1 MLKILRSGLYTSVQ
15 DTGRYGLRQS
25 GVSRCGALD
34 KPSLITANLLVG
46 NAPEAA
52 ALEITLGQLTVQ
64 FEQDGWFALTGAG
77 CEATLDG
84 ETVWAGWR
92 QPVSAGQT
100 LVLKRPLHGIRSYL
114 AVSGGIDVPQVL
126 GSYSTDLKAG
136 IGGLEG
142 RRLQDGD
149 ILKLLPATRTFS
161 GPQGVKQLP
170 YSHHIRALPGP
181 EYHEFDEASQDNFW
195 RAPWQ
200 LSPQSNRMGYR
211 LQGQP
216 LVRKTDRELMSHGLL
231 PGVVQ
236 VPHNGQPIVLMND
249 AQTTGGY
256 PRIACI
262 IEADMYQLAQIPLGQ
277 PIHFVPC
284 TLEEALKAREDQR
297 RYLEQLAWRLSGE
310 NEG

>member
-1 MLKILRSGLYTSVQ
+1 MLKIIRSGLYTSVQ
-15 DTGRYGLRQS
+15 DGGRYGLRQS

-34 KPSLITANLLVG
+34 KPALFTANLLVG
-46 NAPEAA
+46 NDPGDAA
-52 ALEITLGQLTVQ
+52 IEITLGQFTVQ
-64 FEQDGWFALTGAG
+64 FERDGWFALTGAG
-77 CEATLDG
+77 CEATLDDQ
-84 ETVWAGWR
+84 TVWGGWR
-92 QPVSAGQT
+92 LPVKAGQT
-100 LVLKRPLHGIRSYL
+100 LVLKRPLYGIRSYL
-114 AVSGGIDVPQVL
+114 AVAGGIDVPKVM
-126 GSYSTDLKAG
+126 GSYSTDLKVG

-149 ILKLLPATRTFS
+149 RLNVFPSTHQFS
-161 GPQGVKQLP
+161 GPQGVKQLQ
-170 YSHHIRALPGP
+170 HGNRIRALPGP
-181 EYHEFDEASQDNFW
+181 EYHEFDAPSQENFW

-216 LVRKTDRELMSHGLL
+216 LVRTTDRELMSHGLL

-236 VPHNGQPIVLMND
+236 VPRNGQPIVLMND

-284 TLEEALKAREDQR
+284 SLEDALKARADQQ
-297 RYLEQLAWRLSGE
+297 RYFEQLAWRLSGE
-310 NEG
+310 N